1 MKLSLKGKNGVTEK
15 WVNNNTICHG
25 KVNGVKGSRNLNCLD
40 WQVTEKLQTLLKMHQ
55 KLQGGKWKVADYQ
68 KCTTGKWNKNKQ
80 HKCCFK

>member
-40 WQVTEKLQTLLKMHQ
+40 WQVTEKLQTLLKMH
-55 KLQGGKWKVADYQ
+55 
-68 KCTTGKWNKNKQ
+68 
-80 HKCCFK
+80 